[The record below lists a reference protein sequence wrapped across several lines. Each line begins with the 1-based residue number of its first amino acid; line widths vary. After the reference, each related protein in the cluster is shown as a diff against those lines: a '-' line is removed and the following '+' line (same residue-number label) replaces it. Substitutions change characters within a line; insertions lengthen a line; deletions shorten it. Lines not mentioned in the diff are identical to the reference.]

1 MRHFCFLHN
10 VTRHPNG
17 GLSSYEQR
25 FGAAF
30 NGPLLAFGSEV
41 SYKSAVS
48 EPNGPGNKFGP
59 SSKQGVVVGYF
70 VNPGGVWSKDYIVF
84 DLEAVR
90 DNKDCRRI
98 RTRRCGE
105 VFQKRG
111 PPNFP
116 MLTMEVQGNLVPP
129 EPAVP
134 KPEVLKFEAT
144 ATPGQDPA
152 EAESERLRK
161 EAHQKELM
169 EAAAKH
175 GMPPI
180 ISRPLPDIQPL
191 PPYKA
196 GQFVDQASY
205 DESRV
210 PKGHKYEDGRITRAN
225 RTDSKRPP
233 DMWPEMWAILT
244 PEEKQEAIRLAAE
257 VAQAAVPG
265 LVAVSTMRHKTKTGL
280 NKMPF
285 MPTMSPDSKWIHRE
299 KCGDETGSAAWP
311 SWHDPSNQRS

>member
-1 MRHFCFLHN
+1 LHN
-10 VTRHPNG
+10 VTKHPNG
-17 GLSSYEQR
+17 GLSPYEQR
-25 FGAAF
+25 FGEAF
-30 NGPLLAFGSEV
+30 SGPLLAFGSEV

-70 VNPGGVWSKDYIVF
+70 TNPGGVWSKDYIVF

-116 MLTMEVQGNLVPP
+116 MLTMEAQGNLVPP

-134 KPEVLKFEAT
+134 KPEVLKFEEA
-144 ATPGQDPA
+144 AIPGQDPA
-152 EAESERLRK
+152 EAESE
-161 EAHQKELM
+161 KELM
-169 EAAAKH
+169 EAVEKH

-180 ISRPLPDIQPL
+180 VTKLLPDTKPL

-196 GQFVDQASY
+196 GQFVDQTSF

-210 PKGHKYEDGRITRAN
+210 PKGHKYEDGRITRKN
-225 RTDSKRPP
+225 RTDSKRPV
-233 DMWPEMWAILT
+233 DIWPEMWAILT
-244 PEEKQEAIRLAAE
+244 PKEKQEAIRLADEA
-257 VAQAAVPG
+257 AKAAVPG
-265 LVAVSTMRHKTKTGL
+265 LVAVTTMRHKTKKGL
-280 NKMPF
+280 NKMPC
-285 MPTMSPDSKWIHRE
+285 MPTMSSDSKWVHRE
-299 KCGDETGSAAWP
+299 KCGDEFGLGG
-311 SWHDPSNQRS
+311 